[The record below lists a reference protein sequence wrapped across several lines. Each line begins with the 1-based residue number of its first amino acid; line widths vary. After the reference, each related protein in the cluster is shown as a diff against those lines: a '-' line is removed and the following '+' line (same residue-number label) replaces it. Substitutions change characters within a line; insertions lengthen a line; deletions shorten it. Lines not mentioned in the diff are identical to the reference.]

1 MKIKFENKQAQ
12 VTIFVIVAIIL
23 VAIVAGFFVFRDSF
37 IGEKIPSDVEPIY
50 NDFLICLEEKTL
62 TGIDVLESQAGYIY
76 LPDFEPGSLYMPFSS
91 QLDFLGN
98 QIPYWYYVSGNNIQK
113 EQVPSKENME
123 LQLAE
128 FVEEK
133 ISNCIFEKYYEQ
145 GFEIKFG
152 ESQVKI
158 NVKEN
163 EVEVDLEM
171 DFAISKGEESFVVGS
186 HGISVNSK
194 LGALY
199 NSAKKIYEEE
209 QENLFLENYAV
220 DTLRLYAP
228 VDGVELTCSPMN
240 WNADEIFDELEE
252 AIEANTLALKVKG
265 GDYSLQNKESEYF
278 VLDIDVHEDVRF
290 INSKTWSNSFE
301 INSDSNILMANP
313 IGNQPGLGILGFCY
327 VPYHFVY
334 NIRYPVLIQVQNGAE
349 IFQFPVAVVV
359 QGNKPREA
367 LDVSSV
373 EIGVPELCKY
383 KNTLVEVKTF
393 DTDYNPVEADI
404 SYSCSGSNCQIGKTN
419 QGILSEN
426 FPQCVNGYVTAR
438 AEGFEDARHL
448 YSTTNEGSVEII
460 LDKLY
465 KKNIRL
471 NLDGMG
477 YNNDAIIN
485 FVSSKLSKTI
495 VYPEQKNIELSEG
508 QYEIQVYIYENS
520 SIKLE
525 ETINEQ
531 CIDVPKSGFGGLIG
545 LTQKKC
551 FDVEVPAQIIS
562 NALSGGGTENYYI
575 LESELINS
583 GYLEINVESLESPK
597 TIEQLQDNYFLFESK
612 GLDVGFK

>member
-23 VAIVAGFFVFRDSF
+23 VATIAGFFVFRDSF

-152 ESQVKI
+152 ESQAKI

-171 DFAISKGEESFVVGS
+171 DFAISKGEESFVVDS
-186 HGISVNSK
+186 HEISVNSK
-194 LGALY
+194 LGVLY

-228 VDGVELTCSPMN
+228 VDGVELTCAPMN

-265 GDYSLQNKESEYF
+265 GDYSLKNKESEYF
-278 VLDIDVHEDVRF
+278 VLDIDVSEDVRF

-313 IGNQPGLGILGFCY
+313 IGNQPGLGFLGFCY

-349 IFQFPVAVVV
+349 IF
-359 QGNKPREA
+359 
-367 LDVSSV
+367 
-373 EIGVPELCKY
+373 
-383 KNTLVEVKTF
+383 
-393 DTDYNPVEADI
+393 
-404 SYSCSGSNCQIGKTN
+404 
-419 QGILSEN
+419 
-426 FPQCVNGYVTAR
+426 AR
-438 AEGFEDARHL
+438 A
-448 YSTTNEGSVEII
+448 
-460 LDKLY
+460 
-465 KKNIRL
+465 
-471 NLDGMG
+471 
-477 YNNDAIIN
+477 
-485 FVSSKLSKTI
+485 
-495 VYPEQKNIELSEG
+495 
-508 QYEIQVYIYENS
+508 
-520 SIKLE
+520 
-525 ETINEQ
+525 
-531 CIDVPKSGFGGLIG
+531 
-545 LTQKKC
+545 
-551 FDVEVPAQIIS
+551 
-562 NALSGGGTENYYI
+562 
-575 LESELINS
+575 
-583 GYLEINVESLESPK
+583 
-597 TIEQLQDNYFLFESK
+597 
-612 GLDVGFK
+612 